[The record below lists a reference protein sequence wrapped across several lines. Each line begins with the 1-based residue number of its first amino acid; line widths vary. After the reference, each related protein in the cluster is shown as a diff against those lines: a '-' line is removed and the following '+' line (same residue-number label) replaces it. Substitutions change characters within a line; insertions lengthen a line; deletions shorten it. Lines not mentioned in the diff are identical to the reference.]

1 MADLIAIAE
10 TLEAQA
16 AALRREA
23 ARQASAGQA
32 ELALE
37 PDAPWIDWPGGDE
50 PPVPAGTRV
59 DIRYRSGTVELGRPA
74 DVFNWQHGGDVV
86 PVDPTEI
93 TAYRVSAEQPD

>member
-23 ARQASAGQA
+23 ARLAQAGQA

-37 PDAPWIDWPGGDE
+37 PAGDGAWIDWPGG
-50 PPVPAGTRV
+50 
-59 DIRYRSGTVELGRPA
+59 
-74 DVFNWQHGGDVV
+74 
-86 PVDPTEI
+86 
-93 TAYRVSAEQPD
+93 EQPTDTYGKNVDVQDEHDIWTGPASLVSWHLRLSYRISADQPTGD

>member
-59 DIRYRSGTVELGRPA
+59 DIRY
-74 DVFNWQHGGDVV
+74 VV

>member
-23 ARQASAGQA
+23 ARLAAVDQA

-37 PDAPWIDWPGGDE
+37 PAEGCWAAWEGGEQPAATYGKVVDYQERNGTQHTGPAAALLWGHDGDGGDI
-50 PPVPAGTRV
+50 VAFR
-59 DIRYRSGTVELGRPA
+59 I
-74 DVFNWQHGGDVV
+74 
-86 PVDPTEI
+86 
-93 TAYRVSAEQPD
+93 SAAQPDG